1 MGVTAIPYDSN
12 GNFSLVP
19 GYLAVSGQTIL
30 ASQHNPPFEDV
41 AASLSQ
47 VLLRSGA
54 APMSGNLSAA
64 GYKITGAAAGTADGD
79 YVIYSQLQDAT
90 SSLGVPT
97 GAVQGFRRTSAP
109 TGWVKENGGTIGN
122 AASGATTRANADT
135 SALFTLLW
143 EQFSNT
149 ILPIQTSTG
158 TASTRGGSAAAD
170 YAANKRLPLFDSR
183 SRFLRG
189 SDDGLAFDV
198 TLTVG
203 ANQADAIKN
212 HQHPGTTENDTHS
225 HFVAASSSGGSA
237 YDYGENL
244 NVDTVPSA
252 RADRANTSDDT
263 HNHSFTTNN
272 NTGGI
277 ALETRP
283 RSSVVL
289 VCIKL

>member
-1 MGVTAIPYDSN
+1 MPIDTN
-12 GNFSLVP
+12 GNATVTRDRAVTGQKVQAAQVNVP
-19 GYLAVSGQTIL
+19 FDDIQSM
-30 ASQHNPPFEDV
+30 
-41 AASLSQ
+41 LSQ
-47 VLLRSGA
+47 ALYRSGV

-79 YVIYSQLQDAT
+79 YVIYSQLQEAT

-109 TGWVKENGGTIGN
+109 TGWIKENGGTIGN
-122 AASGATTRANADT
+122 SASGATTRANSDT

-183 SRFLRG
+183 SRFHRG
-189 SDDGLAFDV
+189 ADDGLSFDV

-203 ANQADAIKN
+203 ASQADGIKN
-212 HQHPGTTENDTHS
+212 HQHSGTTANDTHS
-225 HFVAASSSGGSA
+225 HFAAASSSGGSA

-252 RADRANTSDDT
+252 RDSRANTSSDT
-263 HNHSFTTNN
+263 HNHPFTTDN

-289 VCIKL
+289 MCIKL